1 MRLRRETG
9 DYNFTI
15 KSNAAQLKKG
25 LNAEEFV
32 GAIVEIGT
40 AFEVVTKVV
49 DNTTTYTL
57 TVESGTLTY
66 TKATGAVAYTAAT

>member
-9 DYNFTI
+9 DYNFTL
-15 KSNAAQLKKG
+15 NNDAATLKPG

-32 GAIVEIGT
+32 GAIVHNGT
-40 AFEVVTKVV
+40 AMEVVTSVT

-57 TVESGTLTY
+57 VVDSGTLVY
-66 TKATGAVAYTAAT
+66 TKATGAVAYTAD